1 MGMELH
7 PLAQAFAGVADDY
20 ERGRPDYPA
29 DVIDAI
35 RMSLMLDAGARI
47 ADVGA
52 GTGKLTRALAA
63 AGFDV
68 LAVEPLPGLLARLV
82 AGQPGV
88 TALEGFA
95 EELPLPTASVDAV
108 ACADAFHWFDGA
120 RAVPELARVIRPEG
134 GLALLW
140 NEPAEERTGTPPW
153 QVEIR
158 AMVDALRP
166 EHPAFV
172 KDQGRGAVTASPD
185 FDTLHY
191 AEVRHVHRS
200 DRAGVLAEV
209 ASISYVS
216 ALPET
221 QRTALLAATED
232 VLERAGVDT
241 VEAPVRTTIWT
252 ARRR

>member
-1 MGMELH
+1 MELH

-29 DVIDAI
+29 EAIDAI
-35 RMSLMLDAGARI
+35 RMGLMLDAGARI

-52 GTGKLTRALAA
+52 GTGKFTRALTA

-68 LAVEPLPGLLARLV
+68 VAVEPLPGLRARLH
-82 AGQPGV
+82 ARQPGL
-88 TALEGFA
+88 TALEGTA
-95 EELPLPTASVDAV
+95 EALPLPDASVDVV
-108 ACADAFHWFDGA
+108 ACADAFHWFEGA

-153 QVEIR
+153 AVEIR
-158 AMVDALRP
+158 TLLEALRP
-166 EHPAFV
+166 DHPGFS

-191 AEVRHVHRS
+191 AEVRHVHET
-200 DRAGVLAEV
+200 DRAGVLAGI

-216 ALPET
+216 ALPDDERAAVL
-221 QRTALLAATED
+221 QAAAATMD
-232 VLERAGVDT
+232 RAGVEQ
-241 VEAPVRTTIWT
+241 VQAPLRTTIWT

>member
-1 MGMELH
+1 MELH
-7 PLAQAFAGVADDY
+7 PLARAFAGVADDY
-20 ERGRPDYPA
+20 ERGRPGYPA
-29 DVIDAI
+29 EAVDAI
-35 RMSLMLDAGARI
+35 RMGLMLDAGARI
-47 ADVGA
+47 ADLGA
-52 GTGKLTRALAA
+52 GTGKLTRVLAA

-68 LAVEPLPGLLARLV
+68 VAVEPLPALRARLE
-82 AGQPGV
+82 AEQPGLPTIAG
-88 TALEGFA
+88 TAED
-95 EELPLPTASVDAV
+95 LPLPDASVDVV

-153 QVEIR
+153 AVEIR
-158 AMVDALRP
+158 ALVEALRP
-166 EHPAFV
+166 DHPGFS

-191 AEVRHVHRS
+191 AEARHVHQT
-200 DRAGVLAEV
+200 DRAGVLAAI

-216 ALPET
+216 ALPEPE
-221 QRTALLAATED
+221 RRALLNTADD
-232 VLERAGVDT
+232 VLARAGVEKI
-241 VEAPVRTTIWT
+241 EAPLRTTVWT